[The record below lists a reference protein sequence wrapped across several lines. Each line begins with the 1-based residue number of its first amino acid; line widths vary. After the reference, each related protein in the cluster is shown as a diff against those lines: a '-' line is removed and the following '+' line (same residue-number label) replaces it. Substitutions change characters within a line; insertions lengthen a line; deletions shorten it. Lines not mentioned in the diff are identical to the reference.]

1 MIWMAIAAGGALGAM
16 GRYATT
22 LMIAAGMGPGWQPLA
37 TLVVNV
43 VGSGLMGVLYGMMTT
58 GLISFGDPARLFVQV
73 GLLGA
78 LTTFSSFA
86 LDAAGLFEKGEA
98 GLAAFYVLGSV
109 LLSLAAFIGM
119 LMLIRSMAGGQ

>member
-1 MIWMAIAAGGALGAM
+1 MIWMAIAAGGAFGAM

-58 GLISFGDPARLFVQV
+58 GLISLGDPARLFVQV